1 MRICRMAFLS
11 DYQNLVINIL
21 MDLVSAVRHG
31 FFVYGIADQIHSG
44 QYYQKY
50 RQSCH
55 LFSFPKIPYINKHSV
70 FCCSNNSMVC

>member
-1 MRICRMAFLS
+1 MRVCRMAFLS
-11 DYQNLVINIL
+11 DYQNLVMIIL

-55 LFSFPKIPYINKHSV
+55 LFPFPKSLTLISIQF
-70 FCCSNNSMVC
+70 FCCSNNNMVC